1 MGANQRDTALIQSI
15 VMIPLSQDSNIVAL
29 VGLDQGHGTVS
40 LTEEP
45 VRLISQ
51 MLQCVCHLW
60 PMV

>member
-1 MGANQRDTALIQSI
+1 MGANQRDTALNQCI
-15 VMIPLSQDSNIVAL
+15 VMTPLSQDSNIVAL
-29 VGLDQGHGTVS
+29 VGTVS